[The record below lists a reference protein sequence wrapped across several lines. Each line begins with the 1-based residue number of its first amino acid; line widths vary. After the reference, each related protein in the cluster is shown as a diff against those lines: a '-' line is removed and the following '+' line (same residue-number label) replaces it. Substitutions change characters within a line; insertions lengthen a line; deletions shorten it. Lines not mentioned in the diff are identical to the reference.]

1 MSKSPSTSK
10 KILVVEDN
18 KTNRELMVYLLKAF
32 GYATSEAD
40 NGLSGMDL
48 ARKEHPQLIVCD
60 VHLPQ
65 LDGYG
70 VIRELK
76 ADAALKSTPVVA
88 VTALAMV
95 GDRDRIL
102 AAGFDG
108 YVSKPIAPETFVP
121 EIEKFLAKRS
131 GRGNRKAIMPTK
143 SFGTEEPR
151 SVRTESSSHGTGET
165 ILVVDDT
172 PANLEFARTT
182 LRSFGYRVVTAD
194 NVERALSLATEQ
206 KPDIVLTD
214 LYMAPQ
220 SGFDFLEIAKVN
232 PAFKGVPF
240 IIISSTYTGER
251 EVLECLKRGAA
262 RFITRPIEPEALLQE
277 IAKTLKEAKQS

>member
-18 KTNRELMVYLLKAF
+18 KTNRDLMVYLLKAF

-40 NGLSGMDL
+40 NGLGGIEL
-48 ARKEHPQLIVCD
+48 ARREHPQLIVCD
-60 VHLPQ
+60 IHLPQ

-76 ADAALKSTPVVA
+76 ADAALKTTPVVA

-121 EIEKFLAKRS
+121 EIEKFLPGKKRN
-131 GRGNRKAIMPTK
+131 GARKATTSK
-143 SFGTEEPR
+143 ESAEESQ
-151 SVRTESSSHGTGET
+151 SVRAKQSSSRRVCET
-165 ILVVDDT
+165 IMVVDDT
-172 PANLEFARTT
+172 PENLQFARTT
-182 LRSFGYRVVTAD
+182 LESVGYHVITTDSVKG
-194 NVERALSLATEQ
+194 ALTLVKQQ
-206 KPDIVLTD
+206 KPDVVLTD
-214 LYMAPQ
+214 LYMVPQ
-220 SGFDFLEIAKVN
+220 SGFDFLDMAKVN
-232 PAFKGVPF
+232 PALKGIPF
-240 IIISSTYTGER
+240 IIISSTYTGDR
-251 EVLECLKRGAA
+251 EVRECLKRGAA
-262 RFITRPIEPEALLQE
+262 RFIARPIEPEALLRE
-277 IAKTLKEAKQS
+277 IANTIREAKQS